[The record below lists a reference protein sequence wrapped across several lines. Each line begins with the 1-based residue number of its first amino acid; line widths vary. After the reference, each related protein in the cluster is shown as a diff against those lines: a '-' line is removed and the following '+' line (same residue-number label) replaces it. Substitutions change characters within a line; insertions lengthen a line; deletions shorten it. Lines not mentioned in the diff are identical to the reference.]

1 MFTDMNCGASSL
13 KEPHS
18 PPQESGGAVAAGIT
32 HRTTL
37 GVLILEL
44 YLDWNE
50 VVTESNYII

>member
-13 KEPHS
+13 KE